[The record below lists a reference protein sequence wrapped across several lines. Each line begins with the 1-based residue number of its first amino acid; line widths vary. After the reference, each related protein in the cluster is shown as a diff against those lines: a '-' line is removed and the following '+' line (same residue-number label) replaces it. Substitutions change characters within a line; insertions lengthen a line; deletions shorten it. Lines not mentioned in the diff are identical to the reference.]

1 MRKKKIIKNFV
12 KKKELEKMLNEEKET
27 NNKNKKIIQELNE
40 KLNKKLK
47 NVEKLSNFK
56 KIIITN
62 LRI

>member
-1 MRKKKIIKNFV
+1 
-12 KKKELEKMLNEEKET
+12 MLNEEKET